1 MARPAAATRFLKLYV
16 RTGDDRWLDRAR
28 KFAMHSIEQC
38 DRALT
43 KYGQR
48 KFSLWTGDLGLA
60 IYLCDCIRATARFPT
75 LDIF

>member
-1 MARPAAATRFLKLYV
+1 
-16 RTGDDRWLDRAR
+16 
-28 KFAMHSIEQC
+28 MHAIDQC
-38 DRALT
+38 DRALE

-60 IYLCDCIRATARFPT
+60 IYLWDCIRATAKFPT